1 MNDPRV
7 LVDSSAIISLASIGE
22 LTFLKDVFTRIYVTP
37 SVRDEILVEDYPET
51 DRIGEAIGEWIEVV
65 EVDESEL
72 QKYKKYGLGRGE
84 SSLIVAS
91 RGDDGLILDDPVAR
105 RVAEV
110 EGLEFTGLIGLLVEA
125 CRYGP
130 VSGDRGR
137 KILDELSGSDFR
149 MTAELYNWAMKR
161 LEEQENADRSGGD

>member
-1 MNDPRV
+1 MNDSRI

-22 LTFLKDVFTRIYVTP
+22 LAVLKDVFTEINVT
-37 SVRDEILVEDYPET
+37 SAVRDEILVEDYPET
-51 DRIGEAIGEWIEVV
+51 DRIGKAVGEWIEVIG
-65 EVDESEL
+65 VDESEL
-72 QKYKKYGLGRGE
+72 QKYKKYGLGKGE
-84 SSLIVAS
+84 SSLIAIS
-91 RGDDGLILDDPVAR
+91 REDDRLILDDPVAR

-125 CRYGP
+125 CRTGP

-149 MTAELYNWAMKR
+149 MTAELYHWMMKR
-161 LEEQENADRSGGD
+161 LEEQGSGDKSGSD